1 MAMLTAFRTVL
12 IEWGDCDPAGIVYFP
27 RYVAW
32 FDNCTHELFRRAGFE
47 KYEMQRRFQMVGIP
61 MVDVRAKFYIPS
73 RYGEF
78 VDIESKVTE
87 FKRSS
92 FHVQHRMLKGD
103 RLAAEGFETRVWV
116 VADPD
121 DPAKIRSQPIPQ
133 ELIDKFLAGE

>member
-1 MAMLTAFRTVL
+1 MPTLTAFRTIL

-47 KYEMQRRFQMVGIP
+47 KAEMQRKFQILGIP

-78 VDIESKVTE
+78 VDIESRVTE
-87 FKRSS
+87 FGRTS
-92 FHVQHRMLKGD
+92 FKVEHRMLKGD
-103 RLAAEGFETRVWV
+103 DLAAEGFETRVWV
-116 VADPD
+116 IADPD
-121 DPAKIRSQPIPQ
+121 DPTKIKAAPIPR
-133 ELIDKFLAGE
+133 ELVERFEQP